1 MAGSALDSNGMN
13 IHSLRVASPA
23 TRRDAADKREAIL
36 EAALGLFAERGFHGT
51 PVPLVAEVAGV
62 GAGTLYRYFDSKEA
76 LVNALYQ
83 RCKAA
88 MGEAI
93 LTAFPVDA
101 PPRKQFHEL
110 WSRLSA
116 FARENATAL
125 AFLELHHHGPYLDE
139 KSRAMDEVML
149 GPARAFVER
158 AQAQGEVKPYLP
170 DLLIAVVFGSFV
182 GVVKGCRERAI
193 ELSPEVLDAAEQCA
207 WDAIRRLRSSQ
218 VSPPRPVRGR
228 LFFGPK

>member
-1 MAGSALDSNGMN
+1 MRSACSRSGGS
-13 IHSLRVASPA
+13 R
-23 TRRDAADKREAIL
+23 
-36 EAALGLFAERGFHGT
+36 GT

-83 RCKAA
+83 RCRSKAA

-170 DLLIAVVFGSFV
+170 GPAH
-182 GVVKGCRERAI
+182 R
-193 ELSPEVLDAAEQCA
+193 
-207 WDAIRRLRSSQ
+207 RRLRLLRRRGEGLSRARDGGSLPRCWTPPSSAPGTR
-218 VSPPRPVRGR
+218 SGAYGPARFRRPAPCEGG
-228 LFFGPK
+228 FFSAPESE